1 MINKSIYILGLALLL
16 LSCGGSSL
24 VIKNCSDKT
33 PTPKLTS
40 SDTFLLSEYSKEK
53 RYGTEKEYPIN
64 VFYGSSK
71 NDSINVKRFLNA
83 LVGPHGEPIS
93 YNIVKTCCPFASKH
107 SEMGVGLL
115 HQYELKWA
123 NQKTPLLLYF
133 NNYEKGPLLVPVG
146 LRLK

>member
-1 MINKSIYILGLALLL
+1 MKTKSTLL
-16 LSCGGSSL
+16 LSVSLFVIACGGAKL
-24 VIKNCSDKT
+24 VIKNCNDNT
-33 PTPKLTS
+33 PTPKLSATDS
-40 SDTFLLSEYSKEK
+40 FVITEYSKEK

-83 LVGPHGEPIS
+83 LAGPHGETLIFHKIKS
-93 YNIVKTCCPFASKH
+93 CCPFTSKH

-115 HQYELKWA
+115 DQYELTWA

>member
-1 MINKSIYILGLALLL
+1 MKNKLIFFFGFALLL
-16 LSCGGSSL
+16 LSCSGSTL

-33 PTPKLTS
+33 PTPKLTAA
-40 SDTFLLSEYSKEK
+40 DTFVITQYSKEK

-83 LVGPHGEPIS
+83 LVGPHGES
-93 YNIVKTCCPFASKH
+93 LNYNKVKTCCPFKSSH
-107 SEMGVGLL
+107 SDMGVGLL
-115 HQYELKWA
+115 DQYEITWP
-123 NQKTPLLLYF
+123 NQKTPMLLYF

>member
-1 MINKSIYILGLALLL
+1 MKNKLIFFFGFALLL
-16 LSCGGSSL
+16 LSCGGSTL

-33 PTPKLTS
+33 PIPKLTAA
-40 SDTFLLSEYSKEK
+40 DTFVITQYSKEK
-53 RYGTEKEYPIN
+53 RYGTEREYPIN

-83 LVGPHGEPIS
+83 LVGPHGES
-93 YNIVKTCCPFASKH
+93 LNFNKVKTCCPFKSSH
-107 SEMGVGLL
+107 SDMGVGLL
-115 HQYELKWA
+115 DQYEITWP
-123 NQKTPLLLYF
+123 NQKTPMLLYF

>member
-1 MINKSIYILGLALLL
+1 MKNKSIFFFGFALLL
-16 LSCGGSSL
+16 LSCGGSTL

-33 PTPKLTS
+33 PTPKLTAA
-40 SDTFLLSEYSKEK
+40 DTFVITQYSKEK

-83 LVGPHGEPIS
+83 LVGPHGES
-93 YNIVKTCCPFASKH
+93 LNYSKVNTCCPFTSNH

-115 HQYELKWA
+115 EQYEITWP
-123 NQKTPLLLYF
+123 NQKTPMLLYF